1 MQNEPSQMA
10 LEWTNQDVCDV
21 TTSQQ
26 GSCVTLDDVLLNEY
40 SKHFDQLVI
49 QLAVRVS
56 ALYSWLHNC
65 LCKVYTDLKVLCL
78 LGIFSA

>member
-26 GSCVTLDDVLLNEY
+26 GSCVTLDDVL
-40 SKHFDQLVI
+40 VI

-56 ALYSWLHNC
+56 TLYSWLHNC